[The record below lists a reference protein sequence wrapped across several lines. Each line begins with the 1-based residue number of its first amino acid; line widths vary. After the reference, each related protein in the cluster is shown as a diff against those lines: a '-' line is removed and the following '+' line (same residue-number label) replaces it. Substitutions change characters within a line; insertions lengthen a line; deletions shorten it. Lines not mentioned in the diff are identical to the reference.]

1 MHFPPPPPPKTQQ
14 KKYNRHMRILVIEDE
29 HKVAN
34 STKQGLEQEGF
45 AADVAYTGTDGY
57 DLAITEDYDLILLDL
72 MLPKLSGTEICEN
85 LRNEGIRTPIL
96 MLTAKD
102 DLDDKIAGLNIGAD
116 DYLTKPF
123 SFLEL
128 LARIKALLRRPN
140 TLLPNNLSCS
150 NLSLNTQ
157 EYKVFRD
164 DKEIKLSKKEFSLLE
179 YLVRNKNKILTKE
192 KIIEHVWSFDSDV
205 LPNTVEV
212 YIGYLR
218 NKIDKPFKSKT
229 PLIKTFRGFGYK
241 LEEPNV

>member
-1 MHFPPPPPPKTQQ
+1 MHFPPPSAKTQQ
-14 KKYNRHMRILVIEDE
+14 IKYNRHMRILVIEDE